1 MRFSTYDGREEA
13 GRAKRPER
21 HCERERSEEE
31 NDGQQEDVGDR
42 VGDVVVVAGVAGE
55 RPASVGAQVLGDA
68 VPAHLDASVGVV
80 TTVRVQLAHPRV
92 TARRRRR
99 YVTIRYDT
107 RCYSNVRSKAD
118 LIYCT
123 ETTTKKC
130 KTEKLKS
137 KNRYAQK

>member
-13 GRAKRPER
+13 GRAKHPER
-21 HCERERSEEE
+21 HSDRERSEEE

-42 VGDVVVVAGVAGE
+42 VGDVVVVAGVTGE

-68 VPAHLDASVGVV
+68 APAHLDASVGVV

-92 TARRRRR
+92 TARRRR

-107 RCYSNVRSKAD
+107 IRDAILTCARKP
-118 LIYCT
+118 T
-123 ETTTKKC
+123 
-130 KTEKLKS
+130 
-137 KNRYAQK
+137 

>member
-21 HCERERSEEE
+21 HCDGERSEEE

-42 VGDVVVVAGVAGE
+42 VGDVVVVAGVTGE

-68 VPAHLDASVGVV
+68 LPAHLDASVGVV
-80 TTVRVQLAHPRV
+80 TTVRVQFAHPRV
-92 TARRRRR
+92 TARRRR

-107 RCYSNVRSKAD
+107 RCCFNVRSKAD
-118 LIYCT
+118 MSQLN
-123 ETTTKKC
+123 
-130 KTEKLKS
+130 LPHG
-137 KNRYAQK
+137 NDN